1 MVKIL
6 ITDATILTL
15 SKNPRVPPL
24 IRRGYIFIK
33 DGRVVAVD
41 EGEPPDEYQ
50 YPELLL
56 NGEGRLVIPGMSS
69 GITSVSL
76 YPLRYEGRPLLA
88 ELKDYLSILSRTDI
102 YYATML
108 AMAEMILSGVTTAM
122 ISDIYLDSSAR
133 AAKDAGI
140 MVTLAPPI
148 GCGLEDFGVEREIE
162 LLLSRWHGK
171 VDNVKAAVLTCGD
184 ISEDLREKAALK
196 GLRTFS
202 MGREGEVRVNPGTG
216 AEAVIRFGDG
226 LVRWSPGEGVGIWV
240 RPSYSI
246 TEVLKEIMWRSGSR
260 NLIDVLASAIDT
272 HSMIGWSSVGA
283 IEPGRVAN
291 IVMLDTHEPPG
302 WPVPE
307 RLDHVARAVIE
318 GSARVETVIA
328 GEEILVDAG
337 ELLTIGE
344 AVLRRSVE
352 RFRDVMKELRK
363 KDGVTHP
370 SPVGSPQP
378 SR

>member
-15 SKNPRVPPL
+15 SKNPRIPPL
-24 IRRGYIFIK
+24 IRKGYVFIK

-56 NGEGRLVIPGMSS
+56 NGYGRLVIPGMSS

-76 YPLRYEGRPLLA
+76 YPLRYEVGVSLSDVR
-88 ELKDYLSILSRTDI
+88 DYLSVLTRTDI

-133 AAKDAGI
+133 AAKDAGL
-140 MVTLAPPI
+140 MVTLATPI
-148 GCGLEDFGVEREIE
+148 GCGLEEYGVERELE
-162 LLLSRWHGK
+162 LLLSRWHGR
-171 VDNVKAAVLTCGD
+171 VDNVKAAILACGQ
-184 ISEDLREKAALK
+184 IGEEFEERAAIK
-196 GLRTFS
+196 GLRIFS
-202 MGREGEVRVNPGTG
+202 LNTEGEVRVNPGTG
-216 AEAVIRFGDG
+216 AEAVVRFGDG
-226 LVRWSPGEGVGIWV
+226 LMRWSPGEGVGIWV

-246 TEVLKEIMWRSGSR
+246 TEVLKEIMWRSGTK
-260 NLIDVLASAIDT
+260 NLVDVLASAVDT
-272 HSMIGWSSVGA
+272 HSMIGWSGMGP

-291 IVMLDTHEPPG
+291 LVMLDTHEPPG
-302 WPVPE
+302 WPAPE

-352 RFRDVMKELRK
+352 RFEEVMRELREK
-363 KDGVTHP
+363 GGVTHP
-370 SPVGSPQP
+370 SPAGSPPP